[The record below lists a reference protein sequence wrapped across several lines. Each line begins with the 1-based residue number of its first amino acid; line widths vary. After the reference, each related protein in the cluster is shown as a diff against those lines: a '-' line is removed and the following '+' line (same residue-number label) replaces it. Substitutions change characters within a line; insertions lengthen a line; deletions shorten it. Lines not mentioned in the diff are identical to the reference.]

1 MSAEGARGFQV
12 PGSRFQVERRSNLE
26 RGTRNVLR
34 LAAIVGSALLPA
46 CSWFTDFKDQPK
58 VEPWESVSDSVP
70 PRGNPQSSVPV
81 QGTMA
86 AGFLVSR
93 QPLPATIDSM
103 ANLANP
109 VAADARSLEN
119 GRKLYQINCAVCHG
133 ANGMGA
139 GPAVRYGMA
148 GIALTNDRVRGLS
161 DGYIWGMIRN
171 GRGLMPSYN
180 RIEELERWDVV
191 NYVRGLQ
198 GGYQVDTTMALPG
211 VTGSALPG
219 ASRTAPTRA
228 APFFNAA
235 RPTAAGATAPGAATV
250 PAAGGAHVPTP
261 DTAAA
266 AAPRDTTAATGG
278 RRP

>member
-1 MSAEGARGFQV
+1 MLGLLAMSLTG
-12 PGSRFQVERRSNLE
+12 
-26 RGTRNVLR
+26 
-34 LAAIVGSALLPA
+34 

-70 PRGNPQSSVPV
+70 PRGNPQGSVPV
-81 QGTMA
+81 QGTLA
-86 AGFLVSR
+86 PGFLVSR

-103 ANLANP
+103 AGIANP
-109 VAADARSLEN
+109 VAADGRSLEN

-133 ANGMGA
+133 ANGAGA

-148 GIALTNDRVRGLS
+148 AIALVNDRVRGLS
-161 DGYIWGMIRN
+161 DGYLWGMIRN
-171 GRGLMPSYN
+171 GRGLMPPYN

-198 GGYQVDTTMALPG
+198 GRYQVDTVMAAPG
-211 VTGSALPG
+211 VTGNALPG
-219 ASRTAPTRA
+219 ASTTAPTRP

-235 RPTAAGATAPGAATV
+235 RQRAGGAAAEGAATGPGQGATAAPAHGA
-250 PAAGGAHVPTP
+250 PTDTTTA

-266 AAPRDTTAATGG
+266 RGG

>member
-1 MSAEGARGFQV
+1 LA
-12 PGSRFQVERRSNLE
+12 SRVRRPPPAA
-26 RGTRNVLR
+26 LR
-34 LAAIVGSALLPA
+34 PLVIPLAITLTS

-58 VEPWESVSDSVP
+58 IEPWESVSDSVP
-70 PRGNPQSSVPV
+70 PRGNPQNSVPV
-81 QGTMA
+81 QGTIA
-86 AGFLVSR
+86 PGFVVSR

-103 ANLANP
+103 STLANP
-109 VAADARSLEN
+109 IPADARSLEN

-133 ANGMGA
+133 ANGMGV

-148 GIALTNDRVRGLS
+148 GIALVNDVARGRT

-171 GRGLMPSYN
+171 GRGLMPPYN

-198 GGYQVDTTMALPG
+198 GRYQVDTTMAAPG
-211 VTGSALPG
+211 VTGNALPG
-219 ASRTAPTRA
+219 ASLTAPTRP
-228 APFFNAA
+228 APFFDAVRQRPGG
-235 RPTAAGATAPGAATV
+235 RPTAGSAPSGAPPVPSAPTDTTTGAA
-250 PAAGGAHVPTP
+250 PP

-266 AAPRDTTAATGG
+266 SGG

>member
-1 MSAEGARGFQV
+1 M
-12 PGSRFQVERRSNLE
+12 
-26 RGTRNVLR
+26 VLAVT
-34 LAAIVGSALLPA
+34 LSS

-58 VEPWESVSDSVP
+58 VEPWESASDSVP
-70 PRGNPQSSVPV
+70 PRGNPQNSVPV

-86 AGFLVSR
+86 PGFVVSR
-93 QPLPATIDSM
+93 LPLPATIDSM
-103 ANLANP
+103 ASLATP
-109 VAADARSLEN
+109 VAADARSLDN

-148 GIALTNDRVRGLS
+148 GIALVNDRVRGLS

-171 GRGLMPSYN
+171 GRGLMPPYN

-198 GGYQVDTTMALPG
+198 GRYQVDTVMAAPG
-211 VTGSALPG
+211 VTGDALPG
-219 ASRTAPTRA
+219 ASRTAPTRP
-228 APFFNAA
+228 APFFNAV
-235 RPTAAGATAPGAATV
+235 RQSP
-250 PAAGGAHVPTP
+250 GGAS
-261 DTAAA
+261 AQGAA
-266 AAPRDTTAATGG
+266 AAPAQAAAADTTTGAAPLDSAARGA

>member
-1 MSAEGARGFQV
+1 VSAERDVRGARTALV
-12 PGSRFQVERRSNLE
+12 A
-26 RGTRNVLR
+26 
-34 LAAIVGSALLPA
+34 LAVGLVSG

-58 VEPWESVSDSVP
+58 MEPWESVSDTVP
-70 PRGNPQSSVPV
+70 PRGNPQSSVPIH
-81 QGTMA
+81 GTA
-86 AGFLVSR
+86 VPGFLVSG

-103 ANLANP
+103 AGLSNP
-109 VAADARSLEN
+109 VPADARSLDN

-133 ANGMGA
+133 ANGTGA

-148 GIALTNDRVRGLS
+148 GIALANDRVRGLS

-198 GGYQVDTTMALPG
+198 GRYAVDTAMARPG
-211 VTGSALPG
+211 VTGDALPG
-219 ASRTAPTRA
+219 ASVTAPTRP
-228 APFFNAA
+228 APFFNPV
-235 RPTAAGATAPGAATV
+235 RTAPGAAQTTSPTARAA
-250 PAAGGAHVPTP
+250 PADTGAVAT
-261 DTAAA
+261 
-266 AAPRDTTAATGG
+266 PRDTTASTGG

>member
-1 MSAEGARGFQV
+1 MSA
-12 PGSRFQVERRSNLE
+12 RRAATF
-26 RGTRNVLR
+26 RTMTVIA
-34 LAAIVGSALLPA
+34 LATGVSS

-58 VEPWESVSDSVP
+58 IEPWESASDSVP
-70 PRGNPQSSVPV
+70 PRGNPQNSVPV
-81 QGTMA
+81 QGTLA

-109 VAADARSLEN
+109 VVADGRSLDN

-148 GIALTNDRVRGLS
+148 GIALVNDRVRGLS

-180 RIEELERWDVV
+180 RIDELERWDVV

-198 GGYQVDTTMALPG
+198 GRYQVDTLMAAPG
-211 VTGSALPG
+211 VTGDALPG
-219 ASRTAPTRA
+219 ASRSAPTQS
-228 APFFNAA
+228 APFFNAV
-235 RPTAAGATAPGAATV
+235 RQGAAGAQRAPAATV
-250 PAAGGAHVPTP
+250 PGAHADTTTGAAPP
-261 DTAAA
+261 DTAA
-266 AAPRDTTAATGG
+266 RGG

>member
-1 MSAEGARGFQV
+1 VSGSAAGRFEVRGSSE
-12 PGSRFQVERRSNLE
+12 SRALSKLE
-26 RGTRNVLR
+26 TRNSKLR
-34 LAAIVGSALLPA
+34 AWLVAAGLAPSLLG

-58 VEPWESVSDSVP
+58 IEPWESTSDSVP
-70 PRGNPQSSVPV
+70 PRGNPQNSVPV
-81 QGTMA
+81 QGTLVP
-86 AGFLVSR
+86 GFLVSR

-103 ANLANP
+103 ATLANP
-109 VAADARSLEN
+109 VSPDARSLEN

-133 ANGMGA
+133 ANGSGA

-148 GIALTNDRVRGLS
+148 GIALANDHVRGLS

-198 GGYQVDTTMALPG
+198 GRYAVDTTMARPG
-211 VTGSALPG
+211 VTGDALPG
-219 ASRTAPTRA
+219 ASLSAPTRP
-228 APFFNAA
+228 APFFNPL
-235 RPTAAGATAPGAATV
+235 RPATAAGAAVPPPRAT
-250 PAAGGAHVPTP
+250 PA
-261 DTAAA
+261 
-266 AAPRDTTAATGG
+266 DTTAAPAPGDTTTATGG

>member
-1 MSAEGARGFQV
+1 VKG
-12 PGSRFQVERRSNLE
+12 RRAWNLF
-26 RGTRNVLR
+26 RAMTSVG
-34 LAAIVGSALLPA
+34 LATAVSS

-58 VEPWESVSDSVP
+58 VEPWESASDSVP
-70 PRGNPQSSVPV
+70 PRANPQNSVPI

-103 ANLANP
+103 ANLANAI
-109 VAADARSLEN
+109 AADARSLDN

-148 GIALTNDRVRGLS
+148 GISLVNDRVRGLS

-171 GRGLMPSYN
+171 GRGLMPPYN

-198 GGYQVDTTMALPG
+198 GRFQVDTVMAAPG
-211 VTGSALPG
+211 VTGNALPG
-219 ASRTAPTRA
+219 ASGSAPTRP
-228 APFFNAA
+228 APFFNAV
-235 RPTAAGATAPGAATV
+235 RQG
-250 PAAGGAHVPTP
+250 
-261 DTAAA
+261 AAA
-266 AAPRDTTAATGG
+266 AATLGAQPGAAAEHPAAVARPADTTAAAPSDTGTARGG

>member
-1 MSAEGARGFQV
+1 MI
-12 PGSRFQVERRSNLE
+12 
-26 RGTRNVLR
+26 VL
-34 LAAIVGSALLPA
+34 AFATGVSS

-58 VEPWESVSDSVP
+58 IEPWESASDSVP
-70 PRGNPQSSVPV
+70 PRGNPQNSVPV
-81 QGTMA
+81 QGTLA

-103 ANLANP
+103 ASLANP
-109 VAADARSLEN
+109 VAADARSLDN

-133 ANGMGA
+133 ANGMGV

-148 GIALTNDRVRGLS
+148 GIALVNDRVRGLS
-161 DGYIWGMIRN
+161 DGYMWGMIRN

-198 GGYQVDTTMALPG
+198 GRYQVDTVMAAPG
-211 VTGSALPG
+211 VTGDALPG
-219 ASRTAPTRA
+219 ASRMAPTQS
-228 APFFNAA
+228 APFFNAV
-235 RPTAAGATAPGAATV
+235 RQGAAGARGAPAA
-250 PAAGGAHVPTP
+250 PAAGAHADTTTGAAPL
-261 DTAAA
+261 DTAA
-266 AAPRDTTAATGG
+266 RGG

>member
-1 MSAEGARGFQV
+1 MNAELRGSCL
-12 PGSRFQVERRSNLE
+12 GRSRRRLPWTL
-26 RGTRNVLR
+26 RPLAGVLT
-34 LAAIVGSALLPA
+34 VALSS

-58 VEPWESVSDSVP
+58 IEPWESVSDSVP
-70 PRGNPQSSVPV
+70 PRGNPQNSVPV

-86 AGFLVSR
+86 PGFLVSR

-103 ANLANP
+103 AGLANP
-109 VAADARSLEN
+109 VAADARSLDN

-148 GIALTNDRVRGLS
+148 GIALVNDRVRGLS

-171 GRGLMPSYN
+171 GRGLMPPYN

-198 GGYQVDTTMALPG
+198 GRYQVDTLMAPPG
-211 VTGSALPG
+211 VTGDALPG
-219 ASRTAPTRA
+219 ASRTAPTRS
-228 APFFNAA
+228 APFFNAVRQGA
-235 RPTAAGATAPGAATV
+235 SGAGQG
-250 PAAGGAHVPTP
+250 
-261 DTAAA
+261 AA
-266 AAPRDTTAATGG
+266 AAPAHGAGTDTTTGAAPLDTAALGG